1 MTNHR
6 LIGVAPNGA
15 RRTLAD
21 HPALP
26 ISPEELAQTALDIVA
41 AGAGLLHL
49 HVRDESGGH
58 SLDPARYQD
67 AVSAIRDAVG
77 DQLIIQITT
86 EACGIYS
93 RNEQIGTV
101 EAVRPEACSVALR
114 ELCPSDQA
122 SDVQTYA
129 QFLSDCQ
136 REGILLQHILY
147 DEADLIRFR
156 RLWADGVVPEASPF
170 ILLVIGRYT
179 PHPEHWQQDF
189 LKLMSALHVEGE
201 AMPDWAVCGFG
212 TAQISILTAAAALG
226 GHVRVGFEN
235 GLYRPDGTLA
245 QDNADLVSMCATAF
259 RTLGL
264 TPMSAAD
271 ARRMAKLP

>member
-1 MTNHR
+1 MTNRR

-15 RRTLAD
+15 RRTQAD

-26 ISPEELAQTALDIVA
+26 IRPEEIAQTAREIVA

-49 HVRDESGGH
+49 HVRDEAGGP
-58 SLDPARYQD
+58 SLDPTRYQD

-93 RNEQIGTV
+93 RDEQIGTV

-122 SDVQTYA
+122 GDVQTYA

-136 REGILLQHILY
+136 REGIALQHILY
-147 DEADLIRFR
+147 DEADLRRFR
-156 RLWADGVVPEASPF
+156 RFWSEGVVPEAHPF

-179 PHPEHWQQDF
+179 PHPEDWQRAF
-189 LKLMSALHVEGE
+189 LKLMGALHTKGE
-201 AMPDWAVCGFG
+201 ALPDWAVCGFG

-235 GLYRPDGTLA
+235 GLHRPDGTLA
-245 QDNADLVSMCATAF
+245 QDNADLVSMCAAAF
-259 RTLGL
+259 RNLGL

-271 ARRMAKLP
+271 ARRMANFP

>member
-1 MTNHR
+1 MTSRR

-15 RRTLAD
+15 RRTRAD

-26 ISPEELAQTALDIVA
+26 ISPEELAQTAKDIVA

-49 HVRDESGGH
+49 HVRDEAGRH
-58 SLDPARYQD
+58 SLDPARYRD
-67 AVSAIRDAVG
+67 AVSAIRDAV
-77 DQLIIQITT
+77 DDKLIIQITT

-93 RNEQIGTV
+93 RDEQIATV
-101 EAVRPEACSVALR
+101 EALRPEACSVALR

-122 SDVQTYA
+122 TNVQTYA

-136 REGILLQHILY
+136 REGIKVQHILY
-147 DEADLIRFR
+147 DEADLWRFR
-156 RLWADGVVPEASPF
+156 RFWSDGVVPEAHPF
-170 ILLVIGRYT
+170 ILLVIGRYI
-179 PHPEHWQQDF
+179 PHPEHWQPDF
-189 LKLMSALHVEGE
+189 LKLMGALHAEGDT
-201 AMPDWAVCGFG
+201 MPEWAVCGFG

-235 GLYRPDGTLA
+235 GLQRPDGSLA
-245 QDNADLVSMCATAF
+245 RNNADLVGICAEAF
-259 RTLGL
+259 RNLHL

-271 ARRMAKLP
+271 ARLMAK